1 LIYLKQAR
9 KYPRLPEGWFG
20 TVPLQLRPS
29 ELPLQHYPL
38 TQIPVTQAVETLL
51 GARR

>member
-20 TVPLQLRPS
+20 SVPLQLRPS
-29 ELPLQHYPL
+29 ELPLQRYPL
-38 TQIPVTQAVETLL
+38 TQIPVTQAAETLL
-51 GARR
+51 GARK

>member
-9 KYPRLPEGWFG
+9 KYPRLPKGWFG
-20 TVPLQLRPS
+20 SVSLQLRPS

-38 TQIPVTQAVETLL
+38 TQMPVTQAVETLL